1 MATSHESLTLQLQQQ
16 ERLHHLLSSLLN
28 RFLTTEIADFKKRV
42 DQSLAELGQYFAVDR
57 VYVFDYDF
65 TNQVCHNTFEWCAEG
80 ITAEM
85 DNLQDV
91 PIDVL
96 PEWVNTHVAGE
107 TMYIPRVA
115 DLPEGSAV
123 RAILEPQA
131 IQSLLAVPMMQGK
144 SCQGFVGFDSVISE
158 RTYTEYEQQA
168 LQDFS
173 NALLGAVERHRI
185 EAGREEAQRVLAERE
200 KELIDYQEGLVRTLL
215 RLSALRNNET
225 GNHIERVQDLST
237 LFATILYDHHHPDV
251 TPLFIEGIR
260 LAAPLHDIGKISVP
274 DAILLKANKLSD
286 QEWVFMRDHVR
297 VGGEVLKDLQT
308 QFPQNYFIQMA
319 YHIALYHHER
329 WDGTGY
335 NQGLKGEDI
344 PLAARIVTIIDVYDA
359 LRTVRPYKPA
369 YSHEDAILAMRDME
383 GAFDP
388 TLFELFLLHQEEIA
402 IMFDQ
407 TFKAH

>member
-1 MATSHESLTLQLQQQ
+1 M
-16 ERLHHLLSSLLN
+16 
-28 RFLTTEIADFKKRV
+28 RV
-42 DQSLAELGQYFAVDR
+42 DQSLAELGRYFAVDR

-65 TNQVCHNTFEWCAEG
+65 ANQVCHNTFEWCAKG
-80 ITAEM
+80 VTPEM
-85 DNLQDV
+85 DNLQGV

-96 PEWVNTHVAGE
+96 PEWVDTHMSGA
-107 TMYIPRVA
+107 TMYIPRVS
-115 DLPEGSAV
+115 DLSERSAV
-123 RAILEPQA
+123 RAILEPQS

-144 SCQGFVGFDSVISE
+144 TCHGFVGFDSVVSE
-158 RTYTEYEQQA
+158 RTYTTYEQHA

-185 EAGREEAQRVLAERE
+185 EAEREEAQRILAERE

-237 LFATILYDHHHPDV
+237 LFATILFEHQYPSVSPH
-251 TPLFIEGIR
+251 FIEGIR
-260 LAAPLHDIGKISVP
+260 LAAPLHDIGKISIP
-274 DAILLKANKLSD
+274 DSILLKSKELSD
-286 QEWVFMRDHVR
+286 QEWGSIRDHVR

-308 QFPQNYFIQMA
+308 QFPENYLIQMA
-319 YHIALYHHER
+319 YHIALYHHEH

-335 NQGLKGEDI
+335 SEGLKGEEI
-344 PLAARIVTIIDVYDA
+344 PLEARIVTIIDVYDA

-369 YSHEDAILAMRDME
+369 FTHEEAITAMHNME

-388 TLFELFLLHQEEIA
+388 TLFDLFLLHQEEMEA
-402 IMFDQ
+402 MFDQ